1 MQIVCKRHSEIPH
14 TSKLFSD
21 LLYHFDR
28 VSSFYPHAPLDPL
41 GLAAS
46 AREIDFSPDR
56 RARLVSALRAQGNSG
71 ALLDALGKEGT
82 VAVLTGQ
89 QVGLFSGPAYSVYK
103 ALTAVRLARELTS
116 RDIPAVPVFW
126 LATEDHD
133 LDEVSS
139 AWTFSPAHEPVSL
152 RVEHASK
159 SDIPVGG
166 IPLSGLP
173 LDALRKSMQGFPFG
187 EEVNALVGE
196 WYAAGRTFGEAF
208 AGLLRGILG
217 RHGMLFFDPM
227 HPESRKLAAPFLAQ
241 AVDAAPELTEE
252 LLERNRKLATAGY
265 HAQVHIERAT
275 SLFFLLEDG
284 HRINLRR
291 KNGGY
296 FARDRQFEAA
306 YLRGHAEALSPNAT
320 LRPVVQDS
328 MFPTVAY
335 IGGPAE
341 LAYLAQSEVIYRKL
355 LGRMPV
361 AVPRNAFT
369 LVDQRAGKLIRRYG
383 LHLESFFGGEY
394 HLFELI
400 AGKLVPPELDAL
412 FDEVSTANEA
422 NLERLRG
429 SIGKFDSSL
438 EAAWSKSAA
447 KMQYQ
452 LRKMRR
458 KAARE
463 AFRRNDRAR
472 EEARYLYHLLY
483 PHKHLQERFYSILP
497 FVAAHGFDL
506 IDRLYET
513 VHVDC
518 ADHHLLFL

>member
-1 MQIVCKRHSEIPH
+1 MQIVCKRHTEIPH

-28 VSSFYPHAPLDPL
+28 VSSFYPHAPLDVR
-41 GLAAS
+41 GFAA
-46 AREIDFSPDR
+46 AAKEVDFSAER
-56 RARLVSALRAQGNSG
+56 RGRLVAALRAQGNSG
-71 ALLDALGKEGT
+71 ALLEALSKEGT

-89 QVGLFSGPAYSVYK
+89 QVGLFSGPAYSIYK

-116 RDIPAVPVFW
+116 QGIAAVPVFW
-126 LATEDHD
+126 PATEDHD

-139 AWTFSPAHEPVSL
+139 AWTFTPAHEPVGL

-166 IPLSGLP
+166 IPLAGLP
-173 LDALRKSMQGFPFG
+173 LEALGKSMEGFPFG
-187 EEVNALVGE
+187 EEVSVLVRE
-196 WYAAGRTFGEAF
+196 WYAPGRTFGEAF
-208 AGLLRGILG
+208 AGLLRGLLG
-217 RHGMLFFDPM
+217 RYGMLFFDPM
-227 HPESRKLAAPFLAQ
+227 HPESRRLAAPFLAR
-241 AVDAAPELTEE
+241 AVDAAPELTEG
-252 LLERNRKLATAGY
+252 LLERNRKLAGAGY
-265 HAQVHIERAT
+265 HAQVHIERTT
-275 SLFFLLEDG
+275 SLFFLLEGG

-291 KNGGY
+291 KNGDY
-296 FARDRQFEAA
+296 HARERRFEAA
-306 YLRGHAEALSPNAT
+306 YLRDHAEELSPNAT

-369 LVDQRAGKLIRRYG
+369 LVDERSRKLMHRYG
-383 LHLESFFGGEY
+383 LQLDSFFGGED
-394 HLFELI
+394 HLCGLI

-412 FDEVSTANEA
+412 FDEVGAANEA
-422 NLERLRG
+422 NLQRLHG
-429 SIGKFDSSL
+429 SIEKFDSSL
-438 EAAWSKSAA
+438 GAAWNKSAA
-447 KMQYQ
+447 KIQYQ

-458 KAARE
+458 KVARE
-463 AFRRNDRAR
+463 ALRRSERAR
-472 EEARYLYHLLY
+472 EEGRYLYHLLY

-497 FVAAHGFDL
+497 FVAGHGFDL
-506 IDRLYET
+506 MDRLYET